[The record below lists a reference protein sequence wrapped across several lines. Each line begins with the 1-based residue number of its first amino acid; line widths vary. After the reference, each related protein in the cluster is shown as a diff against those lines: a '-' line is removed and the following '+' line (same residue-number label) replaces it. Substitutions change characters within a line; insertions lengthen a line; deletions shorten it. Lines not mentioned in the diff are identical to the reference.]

1 MLFYIQVEINSQ
13 FFLIFVE
20 VTHFRTLTE
29 PVELNYLTHFI
40 FKLWEN
46 VDLDMED
53 PKRYQIEVLF
63 SSGTASNPFGVK
75 TANFKNEDH
84 YLPVLPK
91 LSIHPNLLLS
101 EFEKIVQMINE
112 NHAALVSAMGEHK
125 ETVPH

>member
-1 MLFYIQVEINSQ
+1 M
-13 FFLIFVE
+13 LIFFKG
-20 VTHFRTLTE
+20 VTHFRTITE

-46 VDLDMED
+46 VDLEPMD
-53 PKRYQIEVLF
+53 PRRYQIEVLF

-75 TANFKNEDH
+75 TANLNNENH
-84 YLPVLPK
+84 VLHVLPK

-101 EFEKIVQMINE
+101 QFEEIVNKVNE
-112 NHAALVSAMGEHK
+112 NHQTLVQAMGEHK